1 MYMTTSQKPT
11 TPTKHARRF
20 TGTVVGNRMAKTV
33 TVLVERTKIHR
44 LYQKR
49 YTVSTKY
56 PVHDE
61 QGQYRVGDVVEFVE
75 CRPISKRKRW
85 RVVRKIK

>member
-1 MYMTTSQKPT
+1 MTSTPKPT
-11 TPTKHARRF
+11 PPTKHVRRF
-20 TGTVVGNRMAKTV
+20 TGTVTSDRMAKTI
-33 TVLVERTKIHR
+33 TVLVERTKVHR

-49 YTVSTKY
+49 YTTSTKY

-61 QGQYRVGDVVEFVE
+61 RGMAQVGDVVEFVE

-85 RVVRKIK
+85 RIVRKIT